1 MTKKSP
7 IQTLP
12 YAQKHASLFGIKHRW
27 LALYLLFCGGF
38 LDVVLSDAA
47 KDLFLLATEAQGG
60 VNRN

>member
-1 MTKKSP
+1 
-7 IQTLP
+7 
-12 YAQKHASLFGIKHRW
+12 LFGIKHRW

>member
-1 MTKKSP
+1 MVGIVP
-7 IQTLP
+7 II
-12 YAQKHASLFGIKHRW
+12 Y
-27 LALYLLFCGGF
+27 GGF